1 MTEKQKTGSLLRHF
15 VEENTINKQSLGLD
29 GDWNWTPEHQTSSEV
44 LVSVSPSRE
53 YNED

>member
-1 MTEKQKTGSLLRHF
+1 MTEKQKTGSLLRRF
-15 VEENTINKQSLGLD
+15 VEDNTMDEQSLGLD
-29 GDWNWTPEHQTSSEV
+29 GEWSWTPEHQTSPEV